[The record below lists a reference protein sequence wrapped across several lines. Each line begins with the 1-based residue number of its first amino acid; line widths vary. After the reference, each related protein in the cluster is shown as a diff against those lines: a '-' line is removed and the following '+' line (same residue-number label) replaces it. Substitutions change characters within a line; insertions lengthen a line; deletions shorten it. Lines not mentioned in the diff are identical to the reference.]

1 MLFLQGG
8 CFVLNKPVLV
18 EGVGDEFGVKRDVRK
33 AIAVLDSADHS
44 RPLRQGPVGIG
55 PVTIFPLGLGL
66 DGGRHRDQAT
76 VARTASSLAA
86 GGR

>member
-1 MLFLQGG
+1 MTSSAAPLGLAPACSSQ
-8 CFVLNKPVLV
+8 NKMKRQVTGDLPV
-18 EGVGDEFGVKRDVRK
+18 
-33 AIAVLDSADHS
+33 A
-44 RPLRQGPVGIG
+44 
-55 PVTIFPLGLGL
+55 IFPLGLGL